1 MVGSVPGALIRTAF
15 APAIFEIS
23 SLWILSSSAASM
35 TDDEMELLLLL
46 ADGAAEQA
54 TELLEVRRGIYTLLL
69 EEAWRTAMRSR
80 HYLTTQCLDTPND
93 SAWMVLYHHGSD
105 LSFLNATSLTR

>member
-15 APAIFEIS
+15 APAIFKIS
-23 SLWILSSSAASM
+23 SLWILSSSVASM

-54 TELLEVRRGIYTLLL
+54 TELLARSCWRCDGASTLF
-69 EEAWRTAMRSR
+69 
-80 HYLTTQCLDTPND
+80 C
-93 SAWMVLYHHGSD
+93 
-105 LSFLNATSLTR
+105 